1 MSRVRIPVTL
11 VAVCLTGAAGLA
23 CGGDA
28 GGEGSTGSSAEA
40 LARVRASDYARAV
53 NLHASDVPYFEPI
66 PDSEEEDP
74 TEARKHDRELMKC
87 VGVEE
92 DPEPLAEVKSPEF
105 GTDSPGELLRVASA
119 VEVGAD
125 AKRAAKELKLIR
137 SRRAEHCLQRV
148 YASAIEEEESSTAE
162 VRDVSV
168 SRVRFPAPDIEDGFA
183 YRFTASVTVHPSTSE
198 LTAYRPAA
206 EPNASVT
213 VRIYVDIIGFVV
225 GPTSVS
231 LTATG
236 VPTPVSRTLE
246 HNLLRVLHERAAERT
261 P

>member
-1 MSRVRIPVTL
+1 VTL
-11 VAVCLTGAAGLA
+11 LTVCLAGAAGLA
-23 CGGDA
+23 CGDGGGDS
-28 GGEGSTGSSAEA
+28 STGPSSEA
-40 LARVRASDYARAV
+40 LAKVRASDYARAV
-53 NLHASDVPYFEPI
+53 NLRASDVPYFEPI
-66 PDSEEEDP
+66 PDNEEEDP
-74 TEARKHDRELMKC
+74 EEARKRDRELMRC

-105 GTDSPGELLRVASA
+105 GTDSPGELLRVSST

-125 AKRAAKELKLIR
+125 AARAARELRLIR

-162 VRDVSV
+162 VSDVSV
-168 SRVRFPAPDIEDGFA
+168 SRARFPAPDIEDGFS
-183 YRFTASVTVHPSTSE
+183 YRFSASVTVHPSTSE

-246 HNLLRVLHERAAERT
+246 HNLLRVLNERATERT

>member
-1 MSRVRIPVTL
+1 M
-11 VAVCLTGAAGLA
+11 AGLA
-23 CGGDA
+23 CGSSDGD
-28 GGEGSTGSSAEA
+28 GSTGPSAEA
-40 LARVRASDYARAV
+40 LVKVRASDYARAV
-53 NLHASDVPYFEPI
+53 NLRASDVPYFGPI
-66 PDSEEEDP
+66 PDDEEEDP
-74 TEARKHDRELMKC
+74 EEARRHDRELMRC

-92 DPEPLAEVKSPEF
+92 DPEPLAEVSSPEF
-105 GTDSPGELLRVASA
+105 GTDSPGELLRVSST

-125 AKRAAKELKLIR
+125 AARAARELRLIR

-148 YASAIEEEESSTAE
+148 YASAIEEDESSTAE

-183 YRFTASVTVHPSTSE
+183 YRFAASVTVHPGSSE

-206 EPNASVT
+206 DPNASVT
-213 VRIYVDIIGFVV
+213 VRVYVDIIGFVV
-225 GPTSVS
+225 GRASVS

-246 HNLLRVLHERAAERT
+246 HNLLRVLHERATERT

>member
-1 MSRVRIPVTL
+1 VTL
-11 VAVCLTGAAGLA
+11 VAVYLAAAAGLA
-23 CGGDA
+23 CGGDD
-28 GGEGSTGSSAEA
+28 GDGSTGPSAEA
-40 LARVRASDYARAV
+40 LAKVRASDYARAV
-53 NLHASDVPYFEPI
+53 NLRASDVPYFGPI
-66 PDSEEEDP
+66 PEDEEEDP
-74 TEARKHDRELMKC
+74 KEAQKHDRELMKC
-87 VGVEE
+87 VGVRE

-105 GTDSPGELLRVASA
+105 GTDSPGELLRVAST

-125 AKRAAKELKLIR
+125 AERAMRELRLIR
-137 SRRAEHCLQRV
+137 SRRAERCLQRV
-148 YASAIEEEESSTAE
+148 YASAIEEDESSTAE

-168 SRVRFPAPDIEDGFA
+168 SRARFPAADIEDGFA
-183 YRFTASVTVHPSTSE
+183 YRFSASVTVHPSTSQ
-198 LTAYRPAA
+198 LSAYRPAA

-225 GPTSVS
+225 GPASVT

-246 HNLLRVLHERAAERT
+246 HNLLRVLHERATEQT

>member
-1 MSRVRIPVTL
+1 ML
-11 VAVCLTGAAGLA
+11 VAICLAGAAGLA
-23 CGGDA
+23 CGGDD
-28 GGEGSTGSSAEA
+28 EGSGPSAEA
-40 LARVRASDYARAV
+40 LAKVRASDYARAV

-66 PDSEEEDP
+66 PDEEEEDP
-74 TEARKHDRELMKC
+74 EEERRHDRELMRC
-87 VGVEE
+87 VGAEE

-105 GTDSPGELLRVASA
+105 GTDSPGELLRVAST

-125 AKRAAKELKLIR
+125 AERAARELKLIR

-162 VRDVSV
+162 VSDASV

-183 YRFTASVTVHPSTSE
+183 YRFSASVTVHRSTSE

-206 EPNASVT
+206 EPDASLT
-213 VRIYVDIIGFVV
+213 VKVYLDIIGFVV
-225 GPTSVS
+225 GPASVS

-246 HNLLRVLHERAAERT
+246 HNLLRVLHERATERT

>member
-1 MSRVRIPVTL
+1 VSAVRVPVTL
-11 VAVCLTGAAGLA
+11 VAICLAGVAGLA
-23 CGGDA
+23 CGGDE
-28 GGEGSTGSSAEA
+28 EGSSGPSAEA
-40 LARVRASDYARAV
+40 LAKVRASDYARAV
-53 NLHASDVPYFEPI
+53 GLHASDVPYFKSI
-66 PDSEEEDP
+66 PNEEEEDP
-74 TEARKHDRELMKC
+74 EEARKHDRELMRC

-105 GTDSPGELLRVASA
+105 GTDSPGELLRVAST
-119 VEVGAD
+119 VEVGANAD
-125 AKRAAKELKLIR
+125 RAAQELKLIR
-137 SRRAEHCLQRV
+137 SRRAERCLQRV

-162 VRDVSV
+162 VSDASV
-168 SRVRFPAPDIEDGFA
+168 SRIRFPAPDIEDGFA
-183 YRFTASVTVHPSTSE
+183 YRFAATVTVHRSTSE

-206 EPNASVT
+206 EPNASVK

-225 GPTSVS
+225 GPASVS

-246 HNLLRVLHERAAERT
+246 RNLLRVLHQRATERT